1 MSQIKFVLVRT
12 SHPGNIGATARA
24 IKNMGFSE
32 LTLVNPKYFPH
43 DDATAR
49 ASGAEDVLNNAQW
62 VPDLQSAIADCNL
75 VIGTS
80 ARTRA
85 VPIPLLNP
93 KEAAVTI
100 ATSVQQSSRVAVL
113 FGQERTGLTN
123 EELASCHYHV
133 YIPCNPNFP
142 SLNIA
147 AAVQIIAYELFN
159 VIEHDAISDQL
170 AASQI
175 VSVADMERFYQ
186 HLEETLIKLEFLNPQ
201 NPRQLMRKLR
211 RLFNRVA
218 IEQNEMNILRGILT
232 AVIK

>member
-12 SHPGNIGATARA
+12 SHPGNIGAAARA

-43 DDATAR
+43 DEATAR
-49 ASGAEDVLNNAQW
+49 ASGAEDVLDHVEL
-62 VPDLQSAIADCNL
+62 VPDLAAAIADCNL

-85 VPIPLLNP
+85 LPIPLLNP
-93 KEAAVTI
+93 KEAAGTI
-100 ATSVQQSSRVAVL
+100 ATSLQQSGRVAVV

-159 VIEHDAISDQL
+159 VINHESMADQL

-186 HLEETLIKLEFLNPQ
+186 HLEETLIALEFLNPK

-232 AVIK
+232 AAIK